1 MSSRL
6 PLAPGT
12 TPATAPETPCCGT
25 FPAPRVKNA
34 AELADVYRALADET
48 RLRILSLLVNGEV
61 CVCHLHG
68 SLRLPQPTISR
79 HLAYLRRSGLVEAR
93 RDGVWMHYRLAT
105 PRSPVVCQV
114 VDSALH
120 ALTHADSTVRD
131 AARLRQEL
139 AS

>member
-1 MSSRL
+1 ML
-6 PLAPGT
+6 KM
-12 TPATAPETPCCGT
+12 ATENGSTGDIACCSVS
-25 FPAPRVKNA
+25 PAPRVKNA

-48 RLRILSLLVNGEV
+48 RLRILALLAKGEV

-93 RDGVWMHYRLAT
+93 REGVWMHYRLSAQ
-105 PRSPVVCQV
+105 RSVVVGRV
-114 VDSALH
+114 VASALH
-120 ALTHADSTVRD
+120 ALTHADSTARD
-131 AARLRQEL
+131 ATRLRQEL